1 MAAKAVPAEPV
12 SKESQFQVSPSEAQK
27 EHMRLQKK
35 LRQIAKIEERIAA
48 GDEVDRLQLDKV
60 ARKEELLAQTAE
72 AERRRGEEQQAEMR
86 AWQEEQRCATAV
98 PAWQGRPQ
106 KAAPQPCADQV
117 LHQQAFPAY

>member
-72 AERRRGEEQQAEMR
+72 AERRRGEEQQAEMCL
-86 AWQEEQRCATAV
+86 AGGAAV
-98 PAWQGRPQ
+98 RHGGASLARKAPEDQSCPAAVR
-106 KAAPQPCADQV
+106 
-117 LHQQAFPAY
+117 